1 MINITVSADN
11 PREAIVAIL
20 REHER
25 VVRLIKGGPGATC
38 GLSEMEFEDVAD
50 DALASIDF
58 RVGLSL
64 APAQSDNDLSF

>member
-11 PREAIVAIL
+11 PRAAIVAIL

-25 VVRLIKGGPGATC
+25 EVRLSKGGPGATC
-38 GLSEMEFEDVAD
+38 GLSEAEFEDVAD
-50 DALASIDF
+50 DALADIDF

-64 APAQSDNDLSF
+64 ASCPSDDDLPF